1 MAEYKTHTVVRGD
14 TLSGIAQRYG
24 TTVNYLAKLNNIK
37 NVNLIYVGQVLKI
50 SETVTVTPSSPNPT
64 PAPPSSSSS
73 SSSSSTKT
81 SPTATRATI
90 TAFGLQADTDRTLF
104 ATWSWPNGN
113 TDKYEVRWFYE
124 TGNGVKFTGSSSSVE
139 VADNS
144 NPQSLYTIPDNAKVV
159 SFQVK
164 PISKTH
170 KVNNSDVY
178 YWTAQWS
185 TEKFYHVDNL
195 PPETPSAPTVTM
207 DGYTIKIEVS
217 GIAEDV
223 DGVDFDI
230 IQNDSKFYHCASA
243 KPSWGVAKFSCDVAP
258 GNEYK
263 VRCRTVKN
271 LGYYLHSEW
280 SPFSSNVA
288 TRPTKPE
295 KILEMRAVSETAITL
310 TWSEALTAESYDLE
324 YSTNLDY
331 LGTSN
336 ATTTINNITAP
347 RYTITGLSSGEKY
360 FVRVRAVNPQGSSDW
375 TEASSIILGVVPAAP
390 TTWSSTSTVTVGE
403 EMKLY
408 WMHNSKDG
416 SKESKAELKYIVN
429 NGSEVVKEVLK
440 TNISDDVSYYYLPTS
455 SYSEGATIR
464 WLVRTAGITGEY
476 GPWSV
481 TRTISIYA
489 PPSLSLILSNDGLNM
504 RSLTEIVKYPFYI
517 RAESGPNSQIPI
529 GYHFSIIAKNTYET
543 MDEHGNVKIVI
554 AGQEIYSKFLDVND
568 RVILLTMSPSDV
580 NLENNSEYR
589 LICTVTMDSGLT
601 TEVFIDFRVSLQD
614 TTYYPTAE
622 ILFDKDTLSASIRP
636 YCTYTPY
643 IFYQVTFDTS
653 TGNYT
658 RTNTPISPI
667 KGTSIDNALTTN
679 GDLVF
684 VGVNSSGETVYFS
697 VISSEREYLVENVV
711 LSVYRNEY
719 DGRFVEIAKDIANT
733 DNFYVTDPHPSLDI
747 ASYRIVSTDTTNGSI
762 SYTDVPGYPV
772 GIKSVIIQWDETWDN
787 LKITG
792 DNPTDEVRW
801 AGSMLKLPYN
811 IDVSDSNTMDVSL
824 IEYIGRSHP
833 VSYYGTQLG
842 VTSTW
847 HMEIPKTDK
856 NTLYG
861 LRMLAIYTGDVYV
874 REPSGSGYWANISVS
889 YEQKHRELTIPI
901 TLSIKRVEGGM

>member
-1 MAEYKTHTVVRGD
+1 MATYTVVRGD

-24 TTVNYLAKLNNIK
+24 TTVSYLAKLNNIK

-64 PAPPSSSSS
+64 PAPSPSTSNSVIN
-73 SSSSSTKT
+73 

-90 TAFGLQADTDRTLF
+90 TAFGLQANSDKTLF

-113 TDKYEVRWFYE
+113 TDKFDVRWFYE

-139 VADNS
+139 AVDNS

-295 KILEMRAVSETAITL
+295 RILEMRAVSETAITL

-336 ATTTINNITAP
+336 ASTTINSITTP
-347 RYTITGLSSGEKY
+347 RYTITGLSGGEKY
-360 FVRVRAVNPQGSSDW
+360 FVRVRAVNSQGKSDW
-375 TEASSIILGVVPAAP
+375 TEASSIILGVAPAAP

-416 SKESKAELKYIVN
+416 SKESKAQLKYITN
-429 NGSEVVKEVLK
+429 DGSEVTQEIMK
-440 TNISDDVSYYYLPTS
+440 TNTNDDVSHYFLPTS
-455 SYSEGATIR
+455 SYTEGASIR
-464 WLVRTAGITGEY
+464 WMVRTAGITGEY

-481 TRTISIYA
+481 TRSITIYA
-489 PPSLSLILSNDGLNM
+489 PPSLSLIISNDGIHTQAF
-504 RSLTEIVKYPFYI
+504 TEITKYPFYI
-517 RAESGPNSQIPI
+517 RAESGPNSQTPI
-529 GYHFSIIAKNTYET
+529 GYHFSIVAKNTYET
-543 MDEHGNVKIVI
+543 MDEHGNVKMVI
-554 AGQEIYSKFLDVND
+554 AGQEIYSKFMDVSNL
-568 RVILLTMSPSDV
+568 VVLLTMSPSDI
-580 NLENNSEYR
+580 NLENNNEYR
-589 LICTVTMDSGLT
+589 LICTVTMNSGLT
-601 TEVFIDFRVSLQD
+601 CESFVNFRVSLED
-614 TTYYPTAE
+614 ATYYPKAE
-622 ILFDKDTLSASIRP
+622 ILFDEDTLSASIRP

-643 IFYQVTFDTS
+643 VFYEVTYDS
-653 TGNYT
+653 LTGIYT
-658 RTNTPISPI
+658 RTNKIIDPIE
-667 KGTSIDNALTTN
+667 GTSVPNILTTQD
-679 GDLVF
+679 DLVF
-684 VGVNSSGETVYFS
+684 MNENSSKNITYFTVVS
-697 VISSEREYLVENVV
+697 TGREYLVDDVV
-711 LSVYRNEY
+711 LSVYRKEY
-719 DGRFVEIAKDIANT
+719 DGRFVEIAKDIPNT

-747 ASYRIVSTDTTNGSI
+747 ASYRIISTNMTNGSI
-762 SYTDVPGYPV
+762 SYTDVPGYPI

-792 DNPTDEVRW
+792 DNPTNEVRW

-847 HMEIPKTDK
+847 SMDIPKNDK

-889 YEQKHRELTIPI
+889 YEQKHREMVIPI

>member
-14 TLSGIAQRYG
+14 TLSEIAQRYG

-164 PISKTH
+164 PIAKTH
-170 KVNNSDVY
+170 KVNNNDVY

-207 DGYTIKIEVS
+207 EGYTLKMEVS

-223 DGVDFDI
+223 DSVDFDI
-230 IQNDSKFYHCASA
+230 IQNDSKFYHCSSS

-310 TWSEALTAESYDLE
+310 TWSEALTAESYELE

-336 ATTTINNITAP
+336 ATTTVNNITAP

-360 FVRVRAVNPQGSSDW
+360 FVRVRAVNSQGESDW

-489 PPSLSLILSNDGLNM
+489 PPSLSLIISNDGLNT

-517 RAESGPNSQIPI
+517 KAESGPNSQTPI

-543 MDEHGNVKIVI
+543 MDEHGNVKIII
-554 AGQEIYSKFLDVND
+554 AGQEIYSKFLDVNE
-568 RVILLTMSPSDV
+568 RVILLTMTPSDV

-601 TEVFIDFRVSLQD
+601 SEVFVDFRVSLQD

-643 IFYQVTFDTS
+643 IFYQVIFDAS

-667 KGTSIDNALTTN
+667 EGTSIDNALTTN

-684 VGVNSSGETVYFS
+684 VGVNSSGKVIYFS

-762 SYTDVPGYPV
+762 SYTDVLGYPV

>member
-64 PAPPSSSSS
+64 PAPPPSSS

-164 PISKTH
+164 PIAKTH
-170 KVNNSDVY
+170 KVNNNDVY

-207 DGYTIKIEVS
+207 EGYTLKMEVS

-223 DGVDFDI
+223 DSVDFDI
-230 IQNDSKFYHCASA
+230 IQNDSKFYHCSSS

-310 TWSEALTAESYDLE
+310 TWSEALTAESYELE

-360 FVRVRAVNPQGSSDW
+360 FVRVRAVNSQGESDW

-489 PPSLSLILSNDGLNM
+489 PPSLSLIISNDGLNT

-517 RAESGPNSQIPI
+517 KAESGPNSQTPI

-554 AGQEIYSKFLDVND
+554 AGQEIYSKFLDVNE
-568 RVILLTMSPSDV
+568 RVILLTMTPSDV

-601 TEVFIDFRVSLQD
+601 SEVFVDFRVSLQD
-614 TTYYPTAE
+614 ATYYPTAE

-667 KGTSIDNALTTN
+667 EGTSIDNALTTN

-684 VGVNSSGETVYFS
+684 VGANSSGEVIYFS

-801 AGSMLKLPYN
+801 AGSMLKIPYN

>member
-1 MAEYKTHTVVRGD
+1 MATYKTYTVVRGD
-14 TLSGIAQRYG
+14 TLSEIAQRYG
-24 TTVNYLAKLNNIK
+24 TTVSYLAKLNNIK

-50 SETVTVTPSSPNPT
+50 SETVTVTPSNPNPT

-73 SSSSSTKT
+73 TIA

-104 ATWSWPNGN
+104 ATWSWSNGN
-113 TDKYEVRWFYE
+113 TDKFEVRWFYE

-164 PISKTH
+164 PIAKTH
-170 KVNNSDVY
+170 KVNNNDVY

-207 DGYTIKIEVS
+207 EGYTLKMEVS

-223 DGVDFDI
+223 DSVDFDI
-230 IQNDSKFYHCASA
+230 IQNDSKFYHCSSS

-280 SPFSSNVA
+280 SAFSNKVS
-288 TRPTKPE
+288 TRPEKPS
-295 KILEMRAVSETAITL
+295 KITEIRAVSETAITL
-310 TWSEALTAESYDLE
+310 TWDEAITAESYDLE
-324 YSTNLDY
+324 YAIRLDY
-331 LGTSN
+331 LGESN
-336 ATTTINNITAP
+336 ASTTINNITAP

-360 FVRVRAVNPQGSSDW
+360 FVRVRAVNAQGTSDW
-375 TEASSIILGVVPAAP
+375 TEAKSIVLGVTPSAP

-403 EMKLY
+403 DMRFY

-416 SKESKAELKYIVN
+416 SKESKAELKYIVDN
-429 NGSEVVKEVLK
+429 ESEVVKEIVK
-440 TNISDDVSYYYLPTS
+440 VDTSDDVSYYWLPTL
-455 SYSEGATIR
+455 SYREGATIR
-464 WLVRTAGITGEY
+464 WSVRTAGITGEY

-481 TRTISIYA
+481 TRTITIYA
-489 PPSLSLILSNDGLNM
+489 PPSLSLIVSDDGLNT
-504 RSLTEIVKYPFYI
+504 RSLTRITKYPFYI
-517 RAESGPNSQIPI
+517 KAVAGPNSQTPI
-529 GYHFSIIAKNTYET
+529 GYHFSIIAKDTYET
-543 MDEHGNVKIVI
+543 MDEHGNVKMIVE
-554 AGQEIYSKFLDVND
+554 GQEIYSNFLDVNE
-568 RVILLTMSPSDV
+568 RLILLTMTPSDV
-580 NLENNSEYR
+580 NLENNIKYE
-589 LICTVTMDSGLT
+589 LICTVTMNSGLT
-601 TEVFIDFRVSLQD
+601 KEASVDFRVSLD
-614 TTYYPTAE
+614 DVTYYPAAE
-622 ILFDKDTLSASIRP
+622 ILFDEKTLSASIRP

-643 IFYQVTFDTS
+643 IFYQVTFDSS
-653 TGNYT
+653 TGIYT
-658 RTNTPISPI
+658 RTNTIISPI
-667 KGTSIDNALTTN
+667 EGTSVNNALTTQE
-679 GDLVF
+679 DLVF
-684 VGVNSSGETVYFS
+684 VGTNSSDETIYFS
-697 VISSEREYLVENVV
+697 VISSNREYLVENVV
-711 LSVYRNEY
+711 LSVYRREY
-719 DGRFVEIAKDIANT
+719 DGRYVEIAKDVPNV
-733 DNFYVTDPHPSLDI
+733 DNLYITDPHPPLDLANYRVI
-747 ASYRIVSTDTTNGSI
+747 ATDTTNGSI
-762 SYTDVPGYPV
+762 SYTDIPGYPV
-772 GIKSVIIQWDETWDN
+772 GIKSVIIQWDETWSN
-787 LKITG
+787 LEILG
-792 DNPTDEVRW
+792 DNPTDEVSW

-811 IDVSDSNTMDVSL
+811 IDVSDSNTIDVSL

-847 HMEIPKTDK
+847 HMEIPKSDK
-856 NTLYG
+856 TTLYG
-861 LRMLAIYTGDVYV
+861 LRLLAIYTGDVYV

-889 YEQKHRELTIPI
+889 YEQKHREVTIPI